1 MRSCYP
7 SAKGTHRSR
16 VPTHKK
22 DQKQTVP
29 HPLTSGSAGTGGEK
43 KDIPILLSSL
53 LASSS
58 SDGVGV

>member
-1 MRSCYP
+1 MLPLSKGNAPLP
-7 SAKGTHRSR
+7 SSYSQKRPEANSASSPHLGVSR
-16 VPTHKK
+16 YR
-22 DQKQTVP
+22 
-29 HPLTSGSAGTGGEK
+29 GGEK